1 MMDKKYY
8 IDLIGRIYK
17 ILPLY
22 EENENNFRIYVEGV
36 YIEMCG
42 NNDFSEIKQIRNKIR
57 GLGIAD
63 VSHNAVGRTVFE
75 CINIIDKIITM
86 IEVNK

>member
-1 MMDKKYY
+1 MDKKYY
-8 IDLIGRIYK
+8 VDLIGRIYK

-22 EENENNFRIYVEGV
+22 EENKDNFKIYVEGV

-42 NNDFSEIKQIRNKIR
+42 NDDFSEVKQIRNKIK
-57 GLGIAD
+57 GLGVANVGHD
-63 VSHNAVGRTVFE
+63 AVRRTVFE

-86 IEVNK
+86 IEVEM

>member
-63 VSHNAVGRTVFE
+63 VSHNAVRRTVFE